1 MDEIHVPGYCK
12 HLLEQLCILWE
23 KKVLCDV
30 KLCSQDGEMLAHKL
44 VLVGASPYLAT
55 LLSDDSSKLECT
67 VNSLSKSVDNV
78 TKLTDENVLESNA
91 EIQNKTGETGNKI
104 TVESVNENE
113 TENAGERRQ
122 DSGVDNKQSN
132 GENMAEKSDRDKIDL
147 TDENRKILKFDTV
160 SQDNLQTVLRLL
172 YTGVLN
178 INKETAEGVRKF
190 CELLQLK
197 TAVEAVKK
205 YVDDQSNGAQ
215 ERENGGTRENKV
227 RLKLRVKHKEE
238 KETVHE
244 PVRKK
249 RKYTPRKVKVETS
262 GEASRRSRIRKAPN
276 PKRKSARKV
285 QNVPSV
291 KERQKIIIKQE
302 VTDDAA
308 DISVHD
314 RDESDSLVDSQRNED
329 TEGLEV
335 KGETAAADEFS
346 EDQDKL
352 ADYDSDT
359 DNVEIDSDFDAKK
372 SYQKTTKPK
381 TKRDLSTAGAK
392 RGRKPKVVDPDAEP
406 RPKLPKKRRKKEF
419 PCAQCPKILSSF
431 KRKVFHEF
439 SKHGTPFD
447 TSKYQM
453 VPCKEEVSVVLLRLC
468 FLSSQIIDHLGLYI
482 RLFANLRGY
491 G

>member
-44 VLVGASPYLAT
+44 VLVGASPYLAM
-55 LLSDDSSKLECT
+55 LLSDDSSRLECT
-67 VNSLSKSVDNV
+67 GNRLSKFVDNNV
-78 TKLTDENVLESNA
+78 TKLTDGNVLESNV
-91 EIQNKTGETGNKI
+91 EMQNKTGETGNKN

-113 TENAGERRQ
+113 TENAGETRQ
-122 DSGVDNKQSN
+122 DSGVENKQSNN
-132 GENMAEKSDRDKIDL
+132 GENMAEKSDRDEIDW
-147 TDENRKILKFDTV
+147 TDESRKILKFDTV
-160 SQDNLQTVLRLL
+160 SQDNLETVLRLM

-215 ERENGGTRENKV
+215 ERENIGTRENKV

-238 KETVHE
+238 TEAIHE

-262 GEASRRSRIRKAPN
+262 GETSRRSRIRKAAN
-276 PKRKSARKV
+276 PKRKSTRKV
-285 QNVPSV
+285 QNVPSL
-291 KERQKIIIKQE
+291 KERQKVIIKQE
-302 VTDDAA
+302 VTDDAT
-308 DISVHD
+308 DISIHD

-335 KGETAAADEFS
+335 KGETAAVDEFS

-406 RPKLPKKRRKKEF
+406 KPKLPKKRRKKEF

-453 VPCKEEVSVVLLRLC
+453 VPCKEEVSVVSLRLC
-468 FLSSQIIDHLGLYI
+468 FLWPEII
-482 RLFANLRGY
+482 
-491 G
+491 